1 MGQSCKCC
9 PPHSLVS
16 CKANCRSK
24 LYYDIN
30 QAKQK
35 VLTWYVE
42 KPAEKFDG
50 DLWPLIE
57 EILAMD
63 NADYPSAS
71 DYIGYMSW
79 GTEAYSVNT
88 TVTFDVPN
96 LSINVGKKAA

>member
-1 MGQSCKCC
+1 
-9 PPHSLVS
+9 
-16 CKANCRSK
+16 
-24 LYYDIN
+24 
-30 QAKQK
+30 
-35 VLTWYVE
+35 LTWYVE

-96 LSINVGKKAA
+96 LSINVGKKTA